1 MGQCNMQVIDG
12 AHEDW
17 FSVEDVVGVMEV
29 VLGVCQEGGEG
40 GRWGLGGG
48 GLWLGLLGLREGGRR
63 DEGCYVRGY
72 VGLVRGIVVV
82 VGFNQ

>member
-40 GRWGLGGG
+40 GGGGTGGQMGVGRWGFVVRVVGV
-48 GLWLGLLGLREGGRR
+48 EGGRE
-63 DEGCYVRGY
+63 EG
-72 VGLVRGIVVV
+72 
-82 VGFNQ
+82 